1 MAANQIFEIQ
11 ELSDESRTRSGHRYR
26 NHLTYVAQLAI
37 WIGNVYVVIRVLAI
51 LLSPQKWQKWA
62 MFLVEAVFI
71 REYHCHPNMKE
82 EPSSNQLFR
91 SISKRSALGHCG
103 VQSQREWPPQKT
115 TTARDEGSTPC
126 GCFGALLR

>member
-1 MAANQIFEIQ
+1 MAADQTYEIR

-37 WIGNVYVVIRVLAI
+37 WIGNIYVVIRVLAI
-51 LLSPQKWQKWA
+51 LLSPQKWQNWA

-71 REYHCHPNMKE
+71 CEYHCHPNMRE
-82 EPSSNQLFR
+82 VPSFNQLFR

-103 VQSQREWPPQKT
+103 VQSQRELPT
-115 TTARDEGSTPC
+115 
-126 GCFGALLR
+126 